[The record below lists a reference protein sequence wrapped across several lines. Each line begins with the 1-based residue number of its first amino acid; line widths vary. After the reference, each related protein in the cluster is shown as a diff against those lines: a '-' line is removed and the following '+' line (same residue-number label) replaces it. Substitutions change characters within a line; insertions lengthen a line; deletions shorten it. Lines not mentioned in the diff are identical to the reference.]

1 MQSSGLGLADLQIVD
16 QMQENLIA
24 YFRQFAGL
32 PGVTMNETD
41 VTWLVSAQD
50 APGNQVLRTNIIG
63 NSVELRID
71 EIIDQFSQY
80 TDQIDWLVFPGCRP
94 VDLGKRLEARGMRGG
109 LGGIW
114 MLADLAALPHAPTAP
129 EPFRIKQVGDTTMLE
144 VWKQISAAG
153 FGGDTQIYYDAYARQ
168 GFGADASSLQYIG
181 YIDDQ

>member
-1 MQSSGLGLADLQIVD
+1 MAPSHSSSSSVEKVD

-32 PGVTMNETD
+32 PGVTFVVMD
-41 VTWLVSAQD
+41 VTWLVGAQD
-50 APGNQVLRTNIIG
+50 APGNQVLRTHITGDSI
-63 NSVELRID
+63 ERRID

-94 VDLGKRLEARGMRGG
+94 TDLGKRLEARGMRGG

-114 MLADLAALPHAPTAP
+114 MLADLGALPDAPAAP
-129 EPFRIKQVGDTTMLE
+129 EGFQIKQVRDTTMLE

-153 FGGDTQIYYDAYARQ
+153 FGGDTQI
-168 GFGADASSLQYIG
+168 
-181 YIDDQ
+181 